1 MNEVSFANIDKA
13 VTDRIAERMVQLRD
27 DIRNNINILGLR
39 ASGRTQQ
46 SLQVEV
52 TSNEVSLWGR
62 KFFSAMEYGTQP
74 WSGYTGIRCT
84 IQAFKDIIRQW
95 ASDKGL
101 NFGQARE
108 HERAISA
115 ITMTIIRK
123 GSRLYRNSGYINVYD
138 TLIAEAIKDIGN
150 IALDETGTQFDI
162 AVNQWA
168 RMSTNI
174 TI

>member
-1 MNEVSFANIDKA
+1 MNDVFANIDKT
-13 VTDRIAERMVQLRD
+13 VIEQIATRMEQLRD
-27 DIRNNINILGLR
+27 DIRVSINRQGLR

-46 SLQVEV
+46 SLQVQV

-62 KFFSAMEYGTQP
+62 KFLGAMEYGTKP
-74 WSGYTGIRCT
+74 WSGYTGISCT
-84 IQAFKDIIRQW
+84 IQTFKDIIRQW

-101 NFGQARE
+101 VFGQARE

-115 ITMTIIRK
+115 IAMTIIRK
-123 GSRLYRNSGYINVYD
+123 GSRLYRNSAYIDVYD
-138 TLIAEAIKDIGN
+138 TLIAEAMKDIG
-150 IALDETGTQFDI
+150 IIVLDEAGTQFDI
-162 AVNQWA
+162 YLNQWA